1 MSRGNIEINQN
12 DAVLVLKWVDR
23 DIYDVEVDVNTA
35 DETVS
40 SNRLVI
46 EALYQLLKNPKYAQ
60 RLERLMGD
68 IYVAKEEE
76 GEKDEEVV
84 DPS

>member
-1 MSRGNIEINQN
+1 VSRGNIEINQN

-68 IYVAKEEE
+68 IHVAKEEE

>member
-1 MSRGNIEINQN
+1 MSRGTVEINQN
-12 DAVLVLKWVDR
+12 DAVLVLKWIDR
-23 DIYDVEVDVNTA
+23 DIYDVEVDVNLQ
-35 DETVS
+35 DVEPS
-40 SNRLVI
+40 MNRLVT

-68 IYVAKEEE
+68 IHVAKEEE

>member
-68 IYVAKEEE
+68 IHVAKEEE